1 MDRKLQKSKAWAKL
15 DNAAKIFP
23 STIEKTDTRVFRFYC
38 ELTEVV
44 DPKILQVAV
53 EYTLENFPNFRMTM
67 KRGVFWYYLEE
78 VDVMPIVTKENRAV
92 CSPIYDENRKELL
105 FNVTYFKNRINL
117 EVYHVITDGTGA
129 LHFLQNIV
137 CNYLIEAHKGRF
149 KDNLPIVDDATV
161 TQRNADSF
169 EKYYTKN
176 KNSKQPPK
184 VKAHN
189 LNMEKRDAECV
200 QIIEGIVSTKQVIE
214 IAHKYNTTLTV
225 YLTAVFIQSI
235 AKEMTIQQM
244 RKPIVIMVPV
254 NLRTYFPSE
263 TARNFFGMISV
274 SYNLSQRDGTL
285 QDIIQEVDKS
295 FKHELTKEQLVIRMN
310 NFTSLERN
318 LFIKIVPRPI
328 KNVVLRASRHLKDL
342 NETAVVS
349 NIGKVNMPEVL
360 EPYIDRFGVL
370 ISTLKLQLCICS
382 YKDNLQIG
390 FTSSFVSTDIQKNF
404 FRELS
409 KGGVNIEIRTNDYY
423 ANDDTSLTD
432 TSKSK
437 PVKTHKPKKSKR
449 RKVK

>member
-1 MDRKLQKSKAWAKL
+1 
-15 DNAAKIFP
+15 
-23 STIEKTDTRVFRFYC
+23 
-38 ELTEVV
+38 
-44 DPKILQVAV
+44 
-53 EYTLENFPNFRMTM
+53 
-67 KRGVFWYYLEE
+67 
-78 VDVMPIVTKENRAV
+78 
-92 CSPIYDENRKELL
+92 
-105 FNVTYFKNRINL
+105 
-117 EVYHVITDGTGA
+117 
-129 LHFLQNIV
+129 
-137 CNYLIEAHKGRF
+137 
-149 KDNLPIVDDATV
+149 
-161 TQRNADSF
+161 
-169 EKYYTKN
+169 
-176 KNSKQPPK
+176 
-184 VKAHN
+184 
-189 LNMEKRDAECV
+189 
-200 QIIEGIVSTKQVIE
+200 
-214 IAHKYNTTLTV
+214 
-225 YLTAVFIQSI
+225 
-235 AKEMTIQQM
+235 
-244 RKPIVIMVPV
+244 MVPV

-349 NIGKVNMPEVL
+349 NIGRVNMPEVL

-432 TSKSK
+432 MSKSK
-437 PVKTHKPKKSKR
+437 PVKTHKAKKSKR